1 MQAIEIAKATGGI
14 LFGDGTAEAVSI
26 STDSRRIEK
35 DALFIAIRGER
46 FDGNAYIPAAFQS
59 GAKIVIGNVDAEVP
73 EGCAYI
79 KTEDSILALGKVA
92 AHHRRKFSIP
102 LVGVTG
108 SVGKTTTKEMIGA
121 VLARGFNTLKTS
133 GNFNNAIGLP
143 LTVLSLGED
152 HEAAVIEMG
161 MSARG
166 EISYLTKIA
175 SPTYAVITNI
185 GLSHIEN
192 LKTQENI
199 RDAKLEITEGLSE
212 SGILFVNGDDPFLK
226 DASPEGVKVVRF
238 GFDNPDCD
246 VLGKVLSDNGFSVGG
261 TMFTVPVGGK
271 HNLYNGLAAY
281 CIGKAAGLSDE
292 EIGEGLLSYQ
302 PDGIRQSEKEIRKG
316 VTVICDYYNAS
327 PTSMR
332 ASLEMLS
339 KGEAKRR
346 IAVLGD
352 MLELG
357 DFSEPCHREVGET
370 AAEFGA
376 DMVLG
381 VGKFMRFTVSSAAE
395 KGVKETKHFPD
406 NASLSAYLIG
416 ILSEGDRVLIK
427 GSHGMKMEEIFEKIR

>member
-14 LFGDGTAEAVSI
+14 LFGDGKAEFKSI

-46 FDGNAYIPAAFQS
+46 FDGNAYISAAFES
-59 GAKIVIGNVDAEVP
+59 GAKIVVGNVETDVP
-73 EGCAYI
+73 AGCAYI
-79 KTEDSILALGKVA
+79 KTEDSVLALGHLA
-92 AHHRRKFSIP
+92 AYHRRKFSLP

-121 VLARGFNTLKTS
+121 VLSRKFRTLKTS

-143 LTVLSLGED
+143 LTVLSLTEE

-166 EISYLTKIA
+166 EIAYLTKIA
-175 SPTYAVITNI
+175 APTYAVITNI

-192 LKTQENI
+192 LKTRENI
-199 RDAKLEITEGLSE
+199 RDAKLEITEGLRE
-212 SGILFVNGDDPFLK
+212 GGILFVNGDDPFLK
-226 DASPEGVKVVRF
+226 DVSPEGVNVVRF
-238 GFDNPDCD
+238 GFDTPDCEIR
-246 VLGKVLSDNGFSVGG
+246 GKVLSDDSFSVENEV
-261 TMFTVPVGGK
+261 FTVPVGGK

-281 CIGKAAGLSDE
+281 SIGKAAGLSVK
-292 EIGEGLLSYQ
+292 EIGEGLLQYK
-302 PDGIRQSEKEIRKG
+302 PDGIRQSEKEIRTG

-327 PTSMR
+327 PASMHV
-332 ASLEMLS
+332 ALEMLS

-357 DFSEPCHREVGET
+357 EISASCHREVGEE
-370 AAEFGA
+370 AAAFGA

-381 VGKFMRFTVSSAAE
+381 VGKYTAFAVLAAAE
-395 KGVKETKHFPD
+395 KGVKEAKHFAD
-406 NASLSAYLIG
+406 NLSLSAYLCE

>member
-14 LFGDGTAEAVSI
+14 LFGSGDARSTSI

-46 FDGNAYIPAAFQS
+46 FDGNAYIPAAFES

-79 KTEDSILALGKVA
+79 KTEDSILALGSLA
-92 AHHRRKFSIP
+92 AYHRSKFSIP
-102 LVGVTG
+102 LAGVTG

-121 VLARGFNTLKTS
+121 VLSRRFNTLKTS

-143 LTVLSLGED
+143 LTVLSVTED

-166 EISYLTKIA
+166 EIAYLTKIA
-175 SPTYAVITNI
+175 APTFAVITNI

-199 RDAKLEITEGLSE
+199 RDAKLEITEGLRE
-212 SGILFVNGDDPFLK
+212 GGVLFVNGDDPFLK
-226 DASPEGVKVVRF
+226 EASPKGVRVVRF
-238 GFDNPDCD
+238 GFDNSDCD
-246 VLGKVLSDNGFSVGG
+246 ILGKVLSDDSFSVGG
-261 TMFTVPVGGK
+261 TVFTVPVGGR

-281 CIGKAAGLSDE
+281 SVGKALELSDK
-292 EIGEGLLSYQ
+292 EIGEGLLLYK
-302 PDGIRQSEKEIRKG
+302 PDGIRQSEIEIRKG

-327 PTSMR
+327 PASMR

-357 DFSEPCHREVGET
+357 EISEVCHREVGE
-370 AAEFGA
+370 AAGEFGA

-381 VGKFMRFTVSSAAE
+381 VGKHAAALVAAAKE
-395 KGVKETKHFPD
+395 KGVGETKHFAD
-406 NASLSAYLIG
+406 NPSLSAYLSE
-416 ILSEGDRVLIK
+416 ILREGDRVLIK